1 MKVSWPSVLPSCP
14 WVIGVIGWD
23 SCCKVLPSI
32 SATTFTMQL
41 GICIGI
47 LCNEAREEDE
57 EGDRKVCQLRKNHG
71 IAVVVPN
78 DDATNHKLPASAI
91 GAVMTYQRCMSRGQQ
106 H

>member
-1 MKVSWPSVLPSCP
+1 
-14 WVIGVIGWD
+14 
-23 SCCKVLPSI
+23 
-32 SATTFTMQL
+32 MQL